1 MNECSRPLRSR
12 DLRKAPGIAAAV
24 LAALA
29 VLPAVAGEDERPAT
43 APPTEKNVYG
53 APAGSGISMP
63 PYYQP
68 TPSVKNRNVYLP
80 STEPLGAD
88 EMRITFMGS
97 QPWPPRIAQ
106 ACTCI
111 MVELGNGQRLFFDFG
126 PGCLRNIIANQVP
139 AAEID
144 NIFLSHLHADHIC
157 DLPYLFSFG
166 PFAGRFKPVHI
177 IGPSGRTSEL
187 GTKAMWAGMKKFLA
201 WSTQAF
207 EGCGPMPACDSDD
220 VTEFD
225 FHDDGGVCYDKD
237 GVKVI
242 HWRRSHAMDGASAYR
257 LDWNGLSF
265 VYTGDGKP
273 DWLTAKYAK
282 GADVFV
288 SEMAVDIINLWA
300 MKQGLPPMFGALTLD
315 IHHTTHYGFGYLA
328 NQVQPRLAMATH
340 LSFDP
345 ELLNE
350 MSAGLRLHYKGL
362 FAYGIDNVV
371 VNVTKD
377 RVWIREA
384 AVSDLAGVRS
394 ADPQWIFKNMFD
406 GKMPT
411 ELPKPNYTVAGN
423 QEQSVRDLEI
433 DPARFTPKD
442 QMRQWVREFPPDAKP
457 QDFIPQPA
465 DGGPPLLRK
474 LEMLK
479 LEMLKEQQP

>member
-29 VLPAVAGEDERPAT
+29 ALPAVAGEDERPAT

-139 AAEID
+139 VAEID

-177 IGPSGRTSEL
+177 IGPSGRTPEL
-187 GTKAMWAGMKKFLA
+187 GTKAM
-201 WSTQAF
+201 
-207 EGCGPMPACDSDD
+207 
-220 VTEFD
+220 
-225 FHDDGGVCYDKD
+225 
-237 GVKVI
+237 
-242 HWRRSHAMDGASAYR
+242 
-257 LDWNGLSF
+257 
-265 VYTGDGKP
+265 
-273 DWLTAKYAK
+273 
-282 GADVFV
+282 
-288 SEMAVDIINLWA
+288 
-300 MKQGLPPMFGALTLD
+300 
-315 IHHTTHYGFGYLA
+315 
-328 NQVQPRLAMATH
+328 
-340 LSFDP
+340 
-345 ELLNE
+345 
-350 MSAGLRLHYKGL
+350 
-362 FAYGIDNVV
+362 
-371 VNVTKD
+371 
-377 RVWIREA
+377 
-384 AVSDLAGVRS
+384 
-394 ADPQWIFKNMFD
+394 
-406 GKMPT
+406 
-411 ELPKPNYTVAGN
+411 
-423 QEQSVRDLEI
+423 
-433 DPARFTPKD
+433 
-442 QMRQWVREFPPDAKP
+442 
-457 QDFIPQPA
+457 
-465 DGGPPLLRK
+465 
-474 LEMLK
+474 
-479 LEMLKEQQP
+479 